1 MGRFDFNDSNNLEG
15 LKVLK
20 KMYDDLMEN
29 MLNNGYSEDLFN
41 DSTKLKEML
50 KQFDTDA
57 VMAIG
62 INIDFLNKI
71 ENKHREYLNEIREN
85 LQVANLLCKE
95 YIDVLQ
101 KIILSKDNTIYDDA
115 ISNFIKKLSE
125 TDAKIIDLSGIKIND
140 IKKVQDVIKQDDDII
155 NFNFDYSSRGQFV
168 RSFVFYFVNEMIKKI
183 TMDKTII
190 EFVNSKESYLSIST
204 RDFESKYSIIINKK
218 NEKLV
223 KYLLENYNECFY
235 NDSSMENYILDMRTN
250 ERHVQNRHDVWFGFN
265 TITSK
270 IYQQLSKYSFIIGTK
285 IYGVSKSCYNFDTF
299 TGCSNSSIDHFY
311 LVKLI
316 D

>member
-1 MGRFDFNDSNNLEG
+1 MGRFDFNDGNNFEG
-15 LKVLK
+15 IKELK
-20 KMYDDLMEN
+20 KIYDDLMEN
-29 MLNNGYSEDLFN
+29 MLTNGYSEDLFN

-50 KQFDTDA
+50 KQFDSDA

-71 ENKHREYLNEIREN
+71 ENKHREYLNEFREN

-101 KIILSKDNTIYDDA
+101 KIILSKDNTIYDDV

-140 IKKVQDVIKQDDDII
+140 IKKVQDADKQDDDII
-155 NFNFDYSSRGQFV
+155 NFNFNYSSEDQFLE
-168 RSFVFYFVNEMIKKI
+168 SFTYYFVNEIIKKI
-183 TMDKTII
+183 IKDKTII

-204 RDFESKYSIIINKK
+204 HDFESKYSIIINKK

-235 NDSSMENYILDMRTN
+235 KDSMENCILDMSTMKKKS
-250 ERHVQNRHDVWFGFN
+250 QYSSGFYFN
-265 TITSK
+265 TITSN
-270 IYQQLSKYSFIIGTK
+270 IYENLSNSYIRIGTK
-285 IYGVSKSCYNFDTF
+285 KCRVSCDPEDVYSYN
-299 TGCSNSSIDHFY
+299 SNSGNYRKNFY
-311 LVKLI
+311 LIEEK